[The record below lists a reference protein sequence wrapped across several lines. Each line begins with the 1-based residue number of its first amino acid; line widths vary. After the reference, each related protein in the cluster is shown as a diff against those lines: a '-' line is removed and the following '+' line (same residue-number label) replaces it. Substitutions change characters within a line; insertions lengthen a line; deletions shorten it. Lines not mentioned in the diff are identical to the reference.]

1 MPVTSIY
8 AGLLALLFVYLAV
21 RVIAYRRKHKIP
33 LWDGGDRV
41 LLRRIRVQQNFA
53 EYVPIALL
61 LMALTESIG
70 GFPELTIHVMGQM
83 LLLGRLM
90 HAIGMSREPDIMIL
104 RVVGMVLTLTVIL
117 IGAMT
122 CMWALLIR

>member
-8 AGLLALLFVYLAV
+8 AGLLALLYVYLAV
-21 RVIAYRRKHKIP
+21 RVIAYRRKQKIP

-53 EYVPIALL
+53 EYVPFALL

-70 GFPELTIHVMGQM
+70 GFPELTIHVLGQA

-90 HAIGMSREPDIMIL
+90 HAIGMAREPDIMIL

-117 IGAMT
+117 IGALT